1 MTVERAR
8 SYRGI
13 SVRAAI
19 GYLENVGGEQTD
31 EATVEGD
38 GWRATLSSEKV
49 SVGRSIK
56 LTEVTVAFEGE
67 SEEVLDPVIEKFSQK
82 AIRAGG

>member
-1 MTVERAR
+1 MERRER

-19 GYLENVGGEQTD
+19 GYLENLGGERVD
-31 EATVEGD
+31 DGTVEGD
-38 GWRATLSSEKV
+38 GWRVSLSSEKV
-49 SVGRSIK
+49 NAAGSIW
-56 LTEVTVAFEGE
+56 LTEVTAAFEGDPG
-67 SEEVLDPVIEKFSQK
+67 VLNDVIERFSRK

>member
-1 MTVERAR
+1 MERRER

-19 GYLENVGGEQTD
+19 GYLENLGGEKVAD
-31 EATVEGD
+31 DVVEGE
-38 GWRATLSSEKV
+38 GWRVELSSEKV
-49 SVGRSIK
+49 NAAGSIW
-56 LTEVTVAFEGE
+56 LTEVTTRFEGDA
-67 SEEVLDPVIEKFSQK
+67 EVLDDVVERFTRK

>member
-1 MTVERAR
+1 MERRER

-19 GYLENVGGEQTD
+19 GYLENLGGERVD
-31 EATVEGD
+31 DGTVEGD
-38 GWRATLSSEKV
+38 RWRVSLSSEKV
-49 SVGRSIK
+49 NAAGSIR
-56 LTEVTVAFEGE
+56 LTEVTAAFEGDP
-67 SEEVLDPVIEKFSQK
+67 EVLNDVIERFSRK

>member
-1 MTVERAR
+1 MERRER

-19 GYLENVGGEQTD
+19 GYLENLGGERVD
-31 EATVEGD
+31 DGTVEGD
-38 GWRATLSSEKV
+38 GWRVSLSSEKV
-49 SVGRSIK
+49 NAAGSIR
-56 LTEVTVAFEGE
+56 LTEVTAAFEGDP
-67 SEEVLDPVIEKFSQK
+67 EVLNDVIERFSRK